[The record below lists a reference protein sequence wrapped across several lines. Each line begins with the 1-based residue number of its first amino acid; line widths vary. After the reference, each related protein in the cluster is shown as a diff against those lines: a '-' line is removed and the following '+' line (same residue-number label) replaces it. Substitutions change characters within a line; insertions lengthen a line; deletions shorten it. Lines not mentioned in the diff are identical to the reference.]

1 MSLSTGIPLKT
12 FTMEGQTDGYQLLIR
27 VVSVDV
33 NDKLTLPIREI
44 WAKRDLESYDYG
56 IQYILYSADSAHEVT
71 QEVITYEQVNGYLG
85 GQDPWLR
92 TLYHQSR
99 IGYGYAPWWFPTRV
113 VRAEEEEIWKFRKN
127 LKMMGTS
134 YFEIDE
140 TNLGTWLELREK
152 GEGTSADEYDDE
164 AEWISHESAGEESG
178 SKREG
183 EDMIMDDGGDV
194 KHDSNEGRDVKR
206 SRAKK
211 SSRTETRG
219 QAKKRSQAKSVD
231 KKKLNKGQD
240 EVMEDVDSKPINN
253 GVKSE
258 EAMISGPSVSGQF
271 STTLRGHRD
280 VVIDEGYEAG
290 REYGVTRMPIRGGR
304 VP

>member
-1 MSLSTGIPLKT
+1 
-12 FTMEGQTDGYQLLIR
+12 
-27 VVSVDV
+27 
-33 NDKLTLPIREI
+33 
-44 WAKRDLESYDYG
+44 
-56 IQYILYSADSAHEVT
+56 
-71 QEVITYEQVNGYLG
+71 LG

-113 VRAEEEEIWKFRKN
+113 VRAEEEEIWKLRKN
-127 LKMMGTS
+127 LKMMGTC

-164 AEWISHESAGEESG
+164 AEWISHEAAGEESG
-178 SKREG
+178 GKREG

-194 KHDSNEGRDVKR
+194 EHDSNEGRDVKR

-211 SSRTETRG
+211 SSR
-219 QAKKRSQAKSVD
+219 AKNVD
-231 KKKLNKGQD
+231 KKSLNKGQD
-240 EVMEDVDSKPINN
+240 EVMEDVDAMPNNNSKS
-253 GVKSE
+253 GKAVV
-258 EAMISGPSVSGQF
+258 SGPSVNGQF
-271 STTLRGHRD
+271 SMTLRSHRD

-290 REYGVTRMPIRGGR
+290 TEYGVTRMPIRGGR